1 MKLFRI
7 IFKDGKRPQFIE
19 AFTIDAVRF
28 FMSTLGYKEPEII
41 IEELT

>member
-7 IFKDGKRPQFIE
+7 IFKDGKHPQFIE

-28 FMSTLGYKEPEII
+28 FMKTLGYIEPEII
-41 IEELT
+41 IEEF